1 MPVRKTWAM
10 VSSQSCW
17 SWASRSRTE
26 PGWPS
31 NSALAM
37 MKRQPPG
44 RASASQA
51 SQRENSSRT
60 LGSPRGAARAGRT
73 TRSMKRARV
82 WSSSWSWSASL
93 DWKWAKS
100 PLLESSVAA
109 ASDPMV
115 RPPSPTRL
123 ATRAAS
129 SSTACLVSVPL
140 LMRQEK
146 HERSSTS
153 RGSHG
158 GAFRALGGPGG
169 EVVLQAFQDP
179 AGDGVA
185 FALDLD
191 GGEGVGD
198 GQVLDGGVGGGAE
211 DDLAGLGDLLLEAGG
226 EVDGVA
232 DGGEVAELVA
242 ADVADEGGPGVDP
255 DPEPEPVGLALGDR
269 LDGRLHAQGGPGRPQ
284 GVVGL
289 AGRGVEQGHD
299 RVADELDDRAP
310 VGQQQRHGP
319 AEVLVEHAHHLVGGG
334 PLGVGREPAQVGE
347 EHRHL
352 GH

>member
-153 RGSHG
+153 RGSRG
-158 GAFRALGGPGG
+158 GAFRAFGGPGG

-255 DPEPEPVGLALGDR
+255 DPEPGPVGLALGDR
-269 LDGRLHAQGGPGRPQ
+269 LDGRLHAQAARAARRAWSGWRTGALNRTMTASPTNWTTVPPLASSTGTARPKYWLSMATTRSGEVRSEN
-284 GVVGL
+284 GVNPRRS
-289 AGRGVEQGHD
+289 AN
-299 RVADELDDRAP
+299 
-310 VGQQQRHGP
+310 
-319 AEVLVEHAHHLVGGG
+319 
-334 PLGVGREPAQVGE
+334 
-347 EHRHL
+347 
-352 GH
+352 